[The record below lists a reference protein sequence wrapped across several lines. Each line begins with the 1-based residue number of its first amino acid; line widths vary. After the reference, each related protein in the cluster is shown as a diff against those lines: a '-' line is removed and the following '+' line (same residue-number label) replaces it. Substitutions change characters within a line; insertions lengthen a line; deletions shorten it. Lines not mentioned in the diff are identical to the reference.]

1 MPFQQPEP
9 DAAIDS
15 PPVVAI
21 IDDEFTSRVIL
32 DKIIHSL
39 NSNIITHV
47 FPDPLQALEWINR
60 NQPDLILVDY
70 QMKEMNGVQVITNIR
85 RIPSLETVPIIVIT
99 AHDEPNIRYSALDA
113 GATDF
118 LSKPIDPYEC
128 RVRCRNLLTMRRHE
142 KNLHKHSQTLEHD
155 IHKATQQIRDREKE
169 TLFCLAKAG
178 EFRDAETGYH
188 IIRMARYSRL
198 IAEAMGLTESHSAL
212 IEMAAPMHDIGKIG
226 IPDQILLKPGR
237 LTVEEFEIM
246 KNHTSIG
253 FNILQESLSTTL
265 AQGAQIALGHHER
278 YDGSGYPQGLKGE
291 SIPLEARI
299 VSVADV
305 YDALTSI
312 RPYKKAW
319 TSEDAIGYLTA
330 NSGKQFDPACVDAF
344 ITQHSKITLIQQQL
358 QDTPQPSATQSSAT
372 QIEQ

>member
-9 DAAIDS
+9 DAAITS
-15 PPVVAI
+15 PPIVAI

-32 DKIIHSL
+32 DKIVHSI

-47 FPDPLQALEWINR
+47 FPDPLQALEWIHW

-70 QMKEMNGVQVITNIR
+70 QMKEMSGLEVITNIR
-85 RIPSLETVPIIVIT
+85 QIPSLKTVPIIVIT
-99 AHDEPNIRYSALDA
+99 AYDELNIRYGALDA

-128 RVRCRNLLTMRRHE
+128 RVRCRNLLTMRQHE
-142 KNLHKHSQTLEHD
+142 KNLLEHSQSLEHA
-155 IHKATQQIRDREKE
+155 IYKATQQIRDREQE

-188 IIRMARYSRL
+188 ILRMARYSRL
-198 IAEAMGLTESHSAL
+198 IAEGMGLNESHSAL

-237 LTVEEFEIM
+237 LTAEEFEIM
-246 KNHTSIG
+246 KDHTSIG
-253 FNILQESLSTTL
+253 FKILQESPSAILT
-265 AQGAQIALGHHER
+265 QGAQIAFGHHER
-278 YDGSGYPQGLKGE
+278 YDGSGYPQGLKGKF
-291 SIPLEARI
+291 IPLEARI

-305 YDALTSI
+305 YDALTSV

-319 TSEDAIGYLTA
+319 ATEDAVAYLTT

-344 ITQHSKITLIQQQL
+344 VAQHRKITLVQQQL
-358 QDTPQPSATQSSAT
+358 QDAPQSSTIQVA
-372 QIEQ
+372 Q